1 MFLLKTDLPFL
12 PPCSISWIS
21 RKDRKSR
28 MSHRRFDYILIPGQR
43 LLICIM
49 CALIERSTPMTLQRL
64 ASLNEKKKTTLLQ
77 MYCFVMVS
85 YCFVCIC
92 FSSNRFHKAWALP
105 LFLFFS
111 FFWGKE
117 SNLSWKAAD
126 QEDGRLMSQN
136 NHIIRVWMPDS
147 FTEERGREVGK

>member
-12 PPCSISWIS
+12 PPCSISGIS

-28 MSHRRFDYILIPGQR
+28 MSHRFDYILIPGQR
-43 LLICIM
+43 LLICSM
-49 CALIERSTPMTLQRL
+49 CTLIERSTPMTLQRSFSQL
-64 ASLNEKKKTTLLQ
+64 KKKKQQTTLLQ

-105 LFLFFS
+105 LFLFS
-111 FFWGKE
+111 FFFFE
-117 SNLSWKAAD
+117 ARKAT
-126 QEDGRLMSQN
+126 L
-136 NHIIRVWMPDS
+136 
-147 FTEERGREVGK
+147 VGKQQTKKMAD